1 MLGENIKQLRKQK
14 GYSQE
19 TLAQQLNVVR
29 QTVSKWEK
37 GLSVPDAEMLEK
49 MADLFGVSVSELLG
63 SRIPDA
69 EPTTDSVAEQLAIL
83 NTQLANQL
91 AFRKRV
97 FRIVLTIIA
106 SLTFVSVLLI
116 VLSVS
121 TFSVVTSDVVESE
134 HTEII
139 EITE

>member
-1 MLGENIKQLRKQK
+1 MLGENIRNLRTARGMTQ
-14 GYSQE
+14 SD
-19 TLAQQLNVVR
+19 LADRLHVVR

-49 MADLFGVSVSELLG
+49 MAELFDVSVSELLG
-63 SRIPDA
+63 SRIP
-69 EPTTDSVAEQLAIL
+69 ETETTTDSVAEQLAIL

-97 FRIVLTIIA
+97 FRTVLTIVA
-106 SLTFVSVLLI
+106 SVLATI
-116 VLSVS
+116 VVIYILA
-121 TFSVVTSDVVESE
+121 FSLFAYDGDVVESE